1 MVAHNLRPDQ
11 VSLLFNVS
19 QLLKSEIGQ
28 TRSYEFEGR
37 EVLDLGDGS
46 ATDVRGHAKFTLTNF
61 GVLANVYASG
71 NLHLTC
77 SRCLEPFTTPIEV
90 QFDEEF
96 VPSIDIQTGLPNS
109 IPVSD
114 TALPISSNH
123 MIDLGEAIRQQ
134 FLLSMDLIPVCTPDC
149 RGLCPTCGVNL
160 NTESCQCPPQEAAN
174 PFEVLKDLIQT
185 TEKSK

>member
-1 MVAHNLRPDQ
+1 MIAHHTGPEP

-28 TRSYEFEGR
+28 TRAYDFEGN
-37 EVLDLGDGS
+37 EALDLGDWS

-61 GVLANVYASG
+61 GILANIQATGV
-71 NLHLTC
+71 LHLTC
-77 SRCLEPFTTPIEV
+77 ARCLEPFTTPIVV

-96 VPSIDIQTGLPNS
+96 VPSIDIQTGLPTGVH
-109 IPVSD
+109 VSD

-134 FLLSMDLIPVCTPDC
+134 FLLAMDLIPVCRPDC
-149 RGLCPTCGVNL
+149 RGLCPECGANL
-160 NTESCQCPPQEAAN
+160 NTETCLCPPPEPAN
-174 PFEVLKDLIQT
+174 PFQVLKDLIPT
-185 TEKSK
+185 NDTNN